1 MFPAGKIHVY
11 VFNLVYILIKVL
23 IWSNLDHKKALL
35 ITSIYICFQ
44 WLKNS
49 FLEQVLQVEFSC

>member
-44 WLKNS
+44 
-49 FLEQVLQVEFSC
+49 